1 MLCWKNGVENAVEP
15 FSDTYFREIRQFQW
29 HKPKCDSM
37 QRRRDFCELVLSIFS
52 FFTAAESWGEK

>member
-37 QRRRDFCELVLSIFS
+37 RDFCELVLSIFS